1 MLGWYRNLQ
10 RHPHPRRREFPSS
23 SFESNKQF
31 SLAEHPHVPHTQQG
45 IGPEISESVKQI
57 FTAAKV
63 PIVWEEVDV
72 TPTIVDGVST
82 IPADAVASIRKNTI
96 ALKGPLATPSKASPP
111 CESI

>member
-1 MLGWYRNLQ
+1 ML
-10 RHPHPRRREFPSS
+10 S
-23 SFESNKQF
+23 SFVFLVASAK
-31 SLAEHPHVPHTQQG
+31 PVCQQG

-96 ALKGPLATPSKASPP
+96 ALKGPLATPSTYF
-111 CESI
+111 SILGIRREKLD